1 MNFRKPLHLRCF
13 FSRQSRFAIFI
24 FIAPSMM
31 IFFRPQLVRFGLPA
45 IGVSLALFAQMLGAF
60 RCLQI
65 GGVGAALRHQFRQDL
80 RILQHGAGP
89 QVVAVEGLSL
99 AVELEQ
105 RLLQALQEA
114 LFPNIGAGVMDEHAG
129 LHIACGVDVAVDAPA
144 RHAAAGELAVVLKV
158 DAVQLLAAGDAA
170 DLTDAILHVGAL
182 LRRQQQGGVGVQS
195 HGHVVEVPGEHAALG
210 DEQVEELV
218 AGDDLVVPAGITDGD
233 AEGDAMAAHEIH
245 GVQHLLE
252 VSLSA
257 AAVVGLLEAFHAD
270 GHEEIAHPQHILT
283 ECLVDKGAVGE
294 GVERHITVLF
304 AQADDVLLPQQRL
317 AAGEKASVGAQL
329 FGLGQHTIHFLKGQA
344 LLVAVFCRPAAGAVH
359 VAGGGGIHQNE
370 PGHIDVVLGGV
381 FLCRLIAPKSALI
394 GHIGQEGL
402 ENVGVIFPNEPLGV
416 VRPLSVGILGD
427 HAQRRIG
434 AVAPGPL
441 VDLLDEVNELL
452 GKIAHILCLS
462 FFQHGVKDRF
472 KRLSLGCMGDFFGDA
487 HSSIILSVPY
497 LISCVL
503 FFCKNER

>member
-1 MNFRKPLHLRCF
+1 
-13 FSRQSRFAIFI
+13 
-24 FIAPSMM
+24 
-31 IFFRPQLVRFGLPA
+31 
-45 IGVSLALFAQMLGAF
+45 
-60 RCLQI
+60 
-65 GGVGAALRHQFRQDL
+65 
-80 RILQHGAGP
+80 
-89 QVVAVEGLSL
+89 
-99 AVELEQ
+99 
-105 RLLQALQEA
+105 
-114 LFPNIGAGVMDEHAG
+114 
-129 LHIACGVDVAVDAPA
+129 
-144 RHAAAGELAVVLKV
+144 
-158 DAVQLLAAGDAA
+158 
-170 DLTDAILHVGAL
+170 
-182 LRRQQQGGVGVQS
+182 
-195 HGHVVEVPGEHAALG
+195 
-210 DEQVEELV
+210 
-218 AGDDLVVPAGITDGD
+218 
-233 AEGDAMAAHEIH
+233 MA
-245 GVQHLLE
+245 
-252 VSLSA
+252 S
-257 AAVVGLLEAFHAD
+257 VVGLLEAFHAD

-317 AAGEKASVGAQL
+317 AAGEKASV
-329 FGLGQHTIHFLKGQA
+329 A
-344 LLVAVFCRPAAGAVH
+344 LLVAVFCRPAASAVH

-370 PGHIDVVLGGV
+370 PGHVDVVLGGV

-402 ENVGVIFPNEPLGV
+402 ENVGVIFPNEPLSV

-434 AVAPGPL
+434 AVAPL